1 MEKVLYVGLDVHKES
16 IVVAVAPQGDTEAQ
30 LYGKIGGTLDA
41 LDKFIKKMDKP
52 DLELRFVYEAGPC
65 GYVIYRHLKKQG
77 YQCQVIAPSLIP
89 TKASDR
95 VKTDRRDARQLARLF
110 RAGELTAI
118 YVPDEED
125 EAVRDLVRAR
135 DRSMVDQRKARQR
148 LKGFLLRLGHRYLG
162 RGNWSAE
169 HLRYLASIKLSHA
182 AQQIAFQEYLESI
195 TVATERLERLTKA
208 MEAALPAWK
217 RAPVVNAVMSLRG
230 VAVINGMTLI
240 AEAGD
245 LTRFDSPSPLMSYF
259 GLTPSE
265 YSSGEKRVQGGITK
279 AGNGACRRALVEAAH
294 HYRIA
299 PRVSPAMQKRQEGQ
313 SKEVRAIAL
322 KAQQR
327 LHSRYRLLIGRHKK
341 PVIVIAALARELC
354 GFVWAIACQVSA
366 PGKVKTR
373 EKGTLKETKAAVP
386 AAPAQ
391 VKASKPTDR
400 AKKKYQL
407 NSEKTFRKAAANSGA
422 IHE

>member
-1 MEKVLYVGLDVHKES
+1 MKKVLYVGLDVHKES
-16 IVVAVAPQGDTEAQ
+16 IVVATAPQGDTEAQ
-30 LYGKIGGTLDA
+30 PYGKIGGTLEA
-41 LDKFIKKMDKP
+41 LDKLIKKMDRP
-52 DLELRFVYEAGPC
+52 DVELRFVYEAGPC
-65 GYVIYRHLKKQG
+65 GYVIYRHLKKRG
-77 YQCQVIAPSLIP
+77 YHCQVIAPSLIP

-135 DRSMVDQRKARQR
+135 DRAMVDQRKARQR

-162 RGNWSAE
+162 RGNWSPA
-169 HLRYLASIKLSHA
+169 HLRYLADIKMSHA
-182 AQQIAFQEYLESI
+182 AQQIAFQEYLEAI

-217 RAPVVNAVMSLRG
+217 RAPLVHAVMSLRG
-230 VAVINGMTLI
+230 VALINGMTLI

-245 LTRFDSPSPLMSYF
+245 LTRFDSPTSLMSYF

-313 SKEVRAIAL
+313 SQEVRAIAL

-327 LHSRYRLLIGRHKK
+327 LHSRYCRLTARQKK

-354 GFVWAIACQVSA
+354 GFVWAIACEVSA
-366 PGKVKTR
+366 PERVKMR
-373 EKGTLKETKAAVP
+373 QNPRAKQSQPLAQNHPVQPSQAKP
-386 AAPAQ
+386 AAH
-391 VKASKPTDR
+391 R
-400 AKKKYQL
+400 KKEYQL
-407 NSEKTFRKAAANSGA
+407 DPNKKFKN
-422 IHE
+422 

>member
-1 MEKVLYVGLDVHKES
+1 
-16 IVVAVAPQGDTEAQ
+16 
-30 LYGKIGGTLDA
+30 
-41 LDKFIKKMDKP
+41 
-52 DLELRFVYEAGPC
+52 
-65 GYVIYRHLKKQG
+65 
-77 YQCQVIAPSLIP
+77 
-89 TKASDR
+89 
-95 VKTDRRDARQLARLF
+95 
-110 RAGELTAI
+110 
-118 YVPDEED
+118 
-125 EAVRDLVRAR
+125 
-135 DRSMVDQRKARQR
+135 
-148 LKGFLLRLGHRYLG
+148 LG

-230 VAVINGMTLI
+230 VALINGMTLI

-294 HYRIA
+294 QYRIA

-313 SKEVRAIAL
+313 SQEVRAIAL

-327 LHSRYRLLIGRHKK
+327 LHSRYRLLMGRHKK
-341 PVIVIAALARELC
+341 PAIVIGALARELC

-366 PGKVKTR
+366 PGKVKPR
-373 EKGTLKETKAAVP
+373 AKGTPKETKATVP
-386 AAPAQ
+386 ATPAQ
-391 VKASKPTDR
+391 IKASQPTGT

-407 NSEKTFRKAAANSGA
+407 NSEKTFQKAAVNSGA
-422 IHE
+422 LSK

>member
-1 MEKVLYVGLDVHKES
+1 MTKLLYVGLDVHKES
-16 IVVAVAPQGDTEAQ
+16 IVVATAPEGDTPVE
-30 LYGKIGGTLDA
+30 LYGTIGGTLEA
-41 LDKFIKKMDKP
+41 LDKLIKKLAKP

-65 GYVIYRHLKKQG
+65 GYVIYRHLKQR
-77 YQCQVIAPSLIP
+77 QFHCQVIAPSLIP

-110 RAGELTAI
+110 RAGELTPI

-135 DRSMVDQRKARQR
+135 DRAMIDQRKARQR

-162 RGNWSAE
+162 KGNWSLP

-182 AQQIAFQEYLESI
+182 AQQIAYQEYLEAI
-195 TVATERLERLTKA
+195 TVASERLERLTKA
-208 MEAALPAWK
+208 MEASLPGWK
-217 RAPVVNAVMSLRG
+217 REPVVRALMSLRG
-230 VAVINGMTLI
+230 VALINGMTLV

-245 LTRFDSPSPLMSYF
+245 LTRFDSPNQLMSYF

-265 YSSGEKRVQGGITK
+265 YSSGEKRQQGAITK

-294 HYRIA
+294 HYRVM
-299 PRVSPAMQKRQEGQ
+299 PRVTPAIQQRQEGQ
-313 SKEVRAIAL
+313 SQEVRAIAL

-327 LHSRYRLLIGRHKK
+327 LHGRYRVLIGHHKK
-341 PVIVIAALARELC
+341 PVVVVAALARELC

-366 PGKVKTR
+366 PGKVKLR
-373 EKGTLKETKAAVP
+373 APSSTKAPKQTKPEP
-386 AAPAQ
+386 ALAKSPKTAAL
-391 VKASKPTDR
+391 VKR
-400 AKKKYQL
+400 EYRL
-407 NSEKTFRKAAANSGA
+407 NSNKMFKK
-422 IHE
+422 